1 MYGNFRIG
9 CKTAVNFGF
18 PLSAPGTRNDVLRG
32 RSRVVTNHPN
42 QPAADKQCY
51 RILHGAT
58 RQASR
63 DSDPGVAG
71 AHAAALGSA
80 RLRPEVQVNEKCPRP
95 AVMCCKVAHEYIH
108 YIVIQAQESSHAYIL
123 L

>member
-1 MYGNFRIG
+1 MYGNFRIDY
-9 CKTAVNFGF
+9 KTAVNFGV

-42 QPAADKQCY
+42 QAAADKQCY
-51 RILHGAT
+51 RILHCAT

-71 AHAAALGSA
+71 ARAATLGSV
-80 RLRPEVQVNEKCPRP
+80 RLCPEMQINEKCCRP
-95 AVMCCKVAHEYIH
+95 AVMCCEVAHEYIH
-108 YIVIQAQESSHAYIL
+108 YVVIQAQESSHAHIL